1 MRKGWVGILA
11 VVLALAVGPAWAAK
25 EIKLGHV
32 APPFHGQHQGL
43 LKLAEVVKQETGG
56 EWEVKVFPLGQ
67 LGGERSMAEQV
78 QMGTL
83 QMAAITT
90 AVLSN
95 FVPEAA
101 ALDLPFLWP
110 DRKTAYAVLDDPEF
124 QKEFFRFFEPKG
136 FVAIGFAENEFRH
149 LTNSKRTVRKPE
161 DLKGLKLRLMEAP
174 IFLDTFKLLGVTPVP
189 MPFPEVYNAL
199 QQGVIDGQDNPLL
212 TSILMKFT
220 EVNKHVTLL
229 NHTLTE
235 TVIVVNAD
243 FWNGLPK
250 NVQEALRKGA
260 RECIRT
266 NREVNAKLHQKLPKL
281 GVSVDE
287 YCQKNGIEVVDLT
300 ADERA
305 AFRQAVEPI
314 YEKYRPQIG
323 GEFVDFLLGKV
334 KEHQGK

>member
-1 MRKGWVGILA
+1 MRRTLC
-11 VVLALAVGPAWAAK
+11 LALLALLAFPLAPARAAK
-25 EIKLGHV
+25 QVKLGHV

-56 EWEVKVFPLGQ
+56 AWEVKVFPLGQ

-95 FVPEAA
+95 FVPQAA

-110 DRKTAYAVLDDPEF
+110 DRRTAYAVLDDPEF
-124 QKEFFRFFEPKG
+124 QKEFFKFFEPKG

-149 LTNSKRTVRKPE
+149 LTNSKRPIRWPQ

-174 IFLDTFKLLGVTPVP
+174 IFLDTFKQLGVTPVP

-220 EVNKHVTLL
+220 EVNKYVTRT
-229 NHTLTE
+229 NHALTE

-243 FWNGLPK
+243 FWNSLPK
-250 NVQEALRKGA
+250 DVQEAFRKGA

-266 NREVNAKLHQKLPKL
+266 NREVNARLHQKLPKL
-281 GVSVDE
+281 GISVDE
-287 YCQKNGIEVVDLT
+287 YCRKNGIEVIDLT
-300 ADERA
+300 PEQRA
-305 AFRQAVEPI
+305 AFRKAVEPV
-314 YEKYRPQIG
+314 YEKYRPRIG
-323 GEFVDFLLGKV
+323 VEFVNFVEGKV
-334 KEHQGK
+334 REHASR